1 MQRII
6 QNTNPS
12 NIKVS
17 LCIDKEKKFLFMYS
31 LYIYVH
37 DVGSH
42 IHVRMSEINNV
53 CLSLSFTILFLNSI
67 ILVGG
72 VGGGDRQTQTVLVCN
87 AYGGQKNGKISW
99 SLSYRRL

>member
-1 MQRII
+1 MQLII
-6 QNTNPS
+6 QNSNPS

-31 LYIYVH
+31 MYIYVH

-42 IHVRMSEINNV
+42 IHVRMSEIKT
-53 CLSLSFTILFLNSI
+53 CLPLSFTILFLNSI
-67 ILVGG
+67 ILGGG
-72 VGGGDRQTQTVLVCN
+72 VAGGDRQTQTALVCN
-87 AYGGQKNGKISW
+87 AYGGQKNDKISW